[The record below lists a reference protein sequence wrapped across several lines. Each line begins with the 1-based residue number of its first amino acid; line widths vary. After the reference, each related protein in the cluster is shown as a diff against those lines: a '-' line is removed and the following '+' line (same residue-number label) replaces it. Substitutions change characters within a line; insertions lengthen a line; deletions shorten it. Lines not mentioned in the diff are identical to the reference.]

1 MEDRLPDEDVLV
13 IPDSWLRSLHPR
25 RGGAPVPA
33 VTPNRRAG
41 RVVAELIEKT
51 GGAVET
57 LFAGRYGDRGLAEA
71 ARRHLEGKPD
81 PAGAA
86 AIAAVTLLGTGGTEK
101 VYGPFLDAW
110 VVEHGLP
117 FAVCALVEACRTVAM
132 RRAAADGPW
141 RGTWIGVERCTDR
154 TISQAVGTEPLRRA
168 RTLLAQADEP
178 TYEETVERLAAHR
191 DTPAARWVV
200 SYLVPTRLDWV
211 NECCADPPEHAWGG
225 DSRWL
230 LFHSLG
236 TADQLAALD
245 DLFKTFC
252 WGDCS
257 RALLATLADGL
268 GADALDLLV
277 HNLDHSYPDSDERR
291 LIFETIAVLP
301 SDQAFGTLLERSA
314 DRYARAGLRTAVK
327 SFPVR
332 ALRLLAAA
340 QTADAKALLGE
351 HVTLNPELVRSVLPE
366 LPAEVRAVVEPL
378 TATSERVPDAP
389 PEAVPAA
396 LTERPWENP
405 IRPVVTGLRSPVTE
419 VVWAEGEREEWL
431 RSPHRVDAP
440 EDPDWEAYAAGHQSS
455 RRRIGLVQALVY
467 GPVEL
472 VRPLLVEFDPHLDA
486 YRSHVWLSLL
496 AARFEL
502 DALPSMLRMARRDPL
517 RLGGTL
523 VPFRTAEVA
532 LLMGD
537 WLAQGKKAPDA
548 ARAWLDRHGTAAVP
562 LLVPA
567 VLGKT
572 AGPRRSA
579 EHTLRHIAARHGLDD
594 VVEAAR
600 AAHGDE
606 AAGALESVLRAHP
619 AQTGTAGP
627 PKIGD
632 WVQPATLP
640 QVLLRGREHALP
652 AEAVRILV
660 EVLALPVPYRMEEIR
675 QACDPDS
682 LAEFGWALFAA
693 WRDHG
698 APSADG
704 WAFRQLG
711 RTGDDETVRRLTPI
725 IRAWPGEGGHK
736 HAVTGLDV
744 LTEIGTDVALMHLNG
759 IADKVRF
766 KGLREEAR
774 RKVGQVADALGL
786 TAEQLADRL
795 VPALGLDDGGR
806 LTLDYGPRRFVVGFD
821 EQLKPVIADEDGR
834 PRKALPK
841 PGAKDD
847 PELAPAA
854 CKRFAALKKDVRTIA
869 SGQLQRMER
878 AMTFGRTWPADEFR
892 RYIVEHPLV
901 WHIARR
907 LVWLGE
913 DGGTTTQFRIA
924 EDRTLADVEDD
935 AFVLPETAKVRV
947 AHPVDLGEDAVKAWL
962 EVFSDYA
969 LTQPFPQLTRTVHAL
984 TDEERASGR
993 LERFEGLKVPY
1004 GDVLA
1009 LVRRGWE
1016 RGTPLDAGVERWISR
1031 RVADD
1036 VHVVIDLDPG
1046 FAVGALDATGDHQ
1059 TLEYVWIAPEPDDYW
1074 PSRGTPLTFGL
1085 LPAAVASE
1093 VLADLTMLA
1102 EAAVAP

>member
-25 RGGAPVPA
+25 RGGTPVPA
-33 VTPNRRAG
+33 VTPDEQA
-41 RVVAELIEKT
+41 VQAVAELI
-51 GGAVET
+51 GRVDAVVEA
-57 LFAGRYGDRGLAEA
+57 LREGRRGEPDLAEA
-71 ARRHLEGKPD
+71 ARRHLEEEPD
-81 PAGAA
+81 PVGAA
-86 AIAAVTLLGTGGTEK
+86 VIAAVVLMGVGGAEK
-101 VYGPFLDAW
+101 VHRSFFDAW
-110 VVEHGLP
+110 VIEHGLP
-117 FAVCALVEACRTVAM
+117 FAACALVEACRIKTVRDAGSG
-132 RRAAADGPW
+132 AW
-141 RGTWIGVERCTDR
+141 LGVERCER
-154 TISQAVGTEPLRRA
+154 WAAPQVGVEPLRRA

-178 TYEETVERLAAHR
+178 VYQEAVQRLADHR
-191 DTPAARWVV
+191 DTPATRWVV

-211 NECCADPPEHAWGG
+211 DQCCASPPGPAWGDG
-225 DSRWL
+225 RHTRWL
-230 LFHSLG
+230 LLHSLS
-236 TADQLAALD
+236 TAGQLAALD
-245 DLFKTFC
+245 DSFRIFYSRE
-252 WGDCS
+252 CS
-257 RALLATLADGL
+257 PALLATLADGL
-268 GADALDLLV
+268 GTDALALLL
-277 HNLDHSYPDSDERR
+277 HNLDHAHLGSEDRR
-291 LIFETIAVLP
+291 LVFEALAALP
-301 SDQAFGTLLERSA
+301 SDEAFGTLLERSA
-314 DRYARAGLRTAVK
+314 DRHARAALRTAAK
-327 SFPVR
+327 NFPVR
-332 ALRLLAAA
+332 ALRMPAAVR
-340 QTADAKALLGE
+340 TADAKALLAE
-351 HVTLNPELVRSVLPE
+351 HVALHTELVRAVLPE
-366 LPAEVRAVVEPL
+366 LPAEVRKVVEPL
-378 TATSERVPDAP
+378 ATSERVPDAP

-405 IRPVVTGLRSPVTE
+405 IRPVVTGLRSPVTAE

-431 RSPHRVDAP
+431 RSPHRIDAP

-472 VRPLLVEFDPHLDA
+472 VRPLLVEFAPHLDA

-502 DALPSMLRMARRDPL
+502 DALPPMLRMARRDPL

-632 WVQPATLP
+632 WVQPASLP

-652 AEAVRILV
+652 AEAVRLLI

-693 WRDHG
+693 WRGHG

-725 IRAWPGEGGHK
+725 IRAWPGEGGHR

-744 LTEIGTDVALMHLNG
+744 LAEIGTDVALMHLNG

-786 TAEQLADRL
+786 TTEQLADRL
-795 VPALGLDDGGR
+795 VPTLGLDDGGR

-854 CKRFAALKKDVRTIA
+854 HKRFAALKKDVRTIA

-878 AMTFGRTWPADEFR
+878 AMTFGRTWSADEFR

-901 WHIARR
+901 WHVARR

-913 DGGTTTQFRIA
+913 DGGTTTPFRIA

-935 AFVLPETAKVRV
+935 AFVLPETAKVRI

-962 EVFSDYA
+962 EVFSDYE
-969 LTQPFPQLTRTVHAL
+969 LTQPFLQLTRTVHAL

-1102 EAAVAP
+1102 EAAV